1 MSNTVVKQL
10 LVDGPSKATLYV
22 YLESDGNEG
31 EFTNYVL
38 LDPAVD
44 FNPQITDLSISQLS
58 VLQVW
63 YGFSWFDVT
72 LSFDD
77 LIPYPNWT
85 FARDQDGY
93 KDFRYFGGLKD
104 RAGIDHTSKLLLTTN
119 GFAPL
124 GSKGNLV
131 IELRKN

>member
-1 MSNTVVKQL
+1 MANVVVKQVL
-10 LVDGPSKATLYV
+10 SEGTKIILYV
-22 YLESDGNEG
+22 YLESDGVEG

-44 FNPQITDLSISQLS
+44 FDPPIMAGARQLT
-58 VLQVW
+58 VLQAW
-63 YGFSWFDVT
+63 SSLSWFDAT

-77 LIPYPNWT
+77 LVPYPNWT
-85 FARDQDGY
+85 FVRDGDGY
-93 KDFRYFGGLKD
+93 TDFRYFGGLKD
-104 RAGIDHTSKLLLTTN
+104 RAGIDHTSKLLLSTN

-124 GSKGNLV
+124 GSKGNLI

>member
-1 MSNTVVKQL
+1 MSNTVVKQIL
-10 LVDGPSKATLYV
+10 SEGASKLVLYV
-22 YLESDGNEG
+22 YLESDGSEG

-44 FNPQITDLSISQLS
+44 LTPPLLSTQLT

-63 YGFSWFDVT
+63 YNFSWFDAT

-77 LIPYPNWT
+77 LTPYPNWT
-85 FARDQDGY
+85 FTRDADGY

-104 RAGIDHTSKLLLTTN
+104 RAGIDHTSKLLLSTRD
-119 GFAPL
+119 FAPL
-124 GSKGNLV
+124 GSKGNIV
-131 IELRKN
+131 IELKKN